1 MTGVESVE
9 ADATPPA
16 EFPTQPGVS
25 PFSNTDAA
33 SAPPAAA
40 NQQAAVAAA
49 ATGGGSDAGAGPSSG
64 ATAAPDTSDTAS
76 SACECQGSALSD
88 SV

>member
-40 NQQAAVAAA
+40 NQQAPPAA

-76 SACECQGSALSD
+76 SACECPGSALSD

>member
-40 NQQAAVAAA
+40 NQQAAAAVA
-49 ATGGGSDAGAGPSSG
+49 TRGGSDAGAGPSSG

-76 SACECQGSALSD
+76 SACECLA
-88 SV
+88 